1 MSRTLYLECNSGI
14 SGDMFVAAMLDLGA
28 NKDKLQHCLRSI
40 PIAGF
45 DIQIS
50 KVIKSGLEACDF
62 AVILDKD
69 YENYDHDMQYLHGHE
84 THHHPLQSQIHKQPH
99 SCEQPH
105 LYEHA
110 HSNATRGIME
120 IFKIIEA
127 TDITERARKLA
138 KRIFMI
144 IAESEAKAHGVPIE
158 QVHFHEVGAVDSIVD
173 IIAAAVC
180 MDDLNFE
187 EVIIPVLCEGYGS
200 VRCRHGLL
208 PIPVPAVSNILTKYH
223 LNLKVIDVEG
233 ELVTPTGAAIAAAII
248 TRSKLPKEFVIRK
261 IGIGAGKREY
271 SCVSVLRAFEIEE
284 EMN

>member
-1 MSRTLYLECNSGI
+1 MSHTLYLECNSGI

-40 PIAGF
+40 PISGF

-69 YENYDHDMQYLHGHE
+69 HENYDHDMQYLHGHE
-84 THHHPLQSQIHKQPH
+84 THLHPLQSQNHEQPH

-105 LYEHA
+105 A
-110 HSNATRGIME
+110 NATRGIME

-127 TDITERARKLA
+127 SDISERAKKLA
-138 KRIFMI
+138 KRIFTI

-223 LNLKVIDVEG
+223 LNLRVTDVEG

-248 TRSKLPKEFVIRK
+248 TRSELPKESVIRK

-271 SCVSVLRAFEIEE
+271 SCVSVLRAFDIEE
-284 EMN
+284 EIN

>member
-1 MSRTLYLECNSGI
+1 MSHTLYLECNSGI

-40 PIAGF
+40 PISGF

-69 YENYDHDMQYLHGHE
+69 HENYDHDMQYLHGHE
-84 THHHPLQSQIHKQPH
+84 THHHPLQSQIHEQPR

-105 LYEHA
+105 A
-110 HSNATRGIME
+110 NATRGIME

-127 TDITERARKLA
+127 SDISECAKKLA
-138 KRIFMI
+138 KRIFTI

-223 LNLKVIDVEG
+223 LNLRVTDVEG

-248 TRSKLPKEFVIRK
+248 TRSELPKEFVIRK

-271 SCVSVLRAFEIEE
+271 SCVSVLRAFDIEE
-284 EMN
+284 EIN